1 MDDGSGALSGARR
14 VRCVGALVHDDQG
27 RLLVVLRAHDPGA
40 GQWSIPGGRVEPGES
55 DPVAVAREVREETGL
70 VVAVGDLVG
79 SVERDGLG
87 GSVYDIHDYAATYVS
102 GDLAAAS
109 DAADAR
115 WVTAAELARLPYTP
129 GLLDTLRHWRM
140 LS

>member
-1 MDDGSGALSGARR
+1 MDDSSGARR

-40 GQWSIPGGRVEPGES
+40 GRWSIPGGRVEPGES
-55 DPVAVAREVREETGL
+55 DPVAAAREVWEETRL

-87 GSVYDIHDYAATYVS
+87 GSVYDIYDYAATYVS

-115 WVTAAELARLPYTP
+115 WVTAAELARLPCTP
-129 GLLDTLRHWRM
+129 GLLDTLRDWRM